1 MALALGDG
9 GYSGVTLP
17 LVNRGGPGPSIAVQ
31 ARMPFTIRRWGYLM
45 VPCTNCG
52 WLTVPELVR
61 NGLCLTCSVFEQRT
75 GNDRPPP
82 DTLEHL
88 HRGETW
94 PSALDPIVRALVA
107 AGAAKF

>member
-1 MALALGDG
+1 MSLALGDA

-17 LVNRGGPGPSIAVQ
+17 LVNRGSRRPFIAVQ
-31 ARMPFTIRRWGYLM
+31 ARMALTIRRLGHLM

-52 WLTVPELVR
+52 WLTVPELIR

-94 PSALDPIVRALVA
+94 PSALDPFVRALVA
-107 AGAAKF
+107 AAAAKF